1 MTKPPLLQLQKRTM
15 ALAGMVMMVYLIF
28 HMLINLTF
36 FTDTGFSSFY
46 YWYNSGLLRWLV
58 LLIMVAAIAV
68 HVKAA
73 IRIRKVNA
81 KARAIDYTKHDK
93 FKIPSLMVTAS
104 IVFLFS
110 FMVFHIFQTLSFDAA
125 DTLNELIRLFQSIW
139 MVLFYL
145 AGLFVLMMHLQ
156 HSLAN
161 VLQTLGKTSVS
172 HHVLVWA
179 GTLLL
184 TGGFASIPLY
194 IYFVMP

>member
-1 MTKPPLLQLQKRTM
+1 MKPLLQLRKRTM
-15 ALAGMVMMVYLIF
+15 ALAGVVMTVYLVF

-36 FTDTGFSSFY
+36 FTETSFSTFY
-46 YWYNSGLLRWLV
+46 HWYNSGLIRWFV

-73 IRIRKVNA
+73 IIIRKVNA
-81 KARAIDYTKHDK
+81 KARVIDYAKHDK
-93 FKIPSLMVTAS
+93 FKIPAIMVTLS
-104 IVFLFS
+104 IIFLLS
-110 FMVFHIFQTLSFDAA
+110 FIVVHIFQTLSFTA
-125 DTLNELIRLFQSIW
+125 TNTFNELTQLFKSIW
-139 MVLFYL
+139 VVLFYL

-161 VLQTLGKTSVS
+161 VLQTLGKTSVI
-172 HHVLVWA
+172 HHSLVWA

-184 TGGFASIPLY
+184 AGGFAVVPLY